1 MEKLIKVWV
10 ELITTFQKD
19 IDDIPAKIKSAV
31 IAELNK
37 VGFIAQENLADVIS
51 AKVTEMS
58 MACNLMILNG
68 IDVQLADGNTY
79 HFSLDITDQ
88 TMIMKLN
95 ERAVAG
101 NEFLP
106 WHWDNGSCH
115 IFSAEDIIAINTQM
129 ENYITFHTTYFN
141 SLRDYIKSLTDIED
155 VMAIEYG
162 VEIPVEY
169 QSEVLKILY
178 QQMNPETSD

>member
-51 AKVTEMS
+51 AKVAEMS

-79 HFSLDITDQ
+79 HFSLD
-88 TMIMKLN
+88 MIMKLN

>member
-10 ELITTFQKD
+10 ELITSFQKD

-31 IAELNK
+31 IGELNK
-37 VGFIAQENLADVIS
+37 IGFIVQDNLTDVIG
-51 AKVTEMS
+51 AKIAEMS
-58 MACNLMILNG
+58 TTCNLIILNG

-101 NEFLP
+101 NSFLP
-106 WHWDNGSCH
+106 WHWDDGSCH
-115 IFSAEDIIAINTQM
+115 IFSPEDIIAINTQM
-129 ENYITFHTTYFN
+129 ENYITFQITYFN
-141 SLRDYIKSLTDIED
+141 SLRDYIKSLTDIDD
-155 VMAIEYG
+155 VLAIEYG
-162 VEIPVEY
+162 VEIPEEY

-178 QQMNPETSD
+178 AQMNNDVEE